1 MVTSNWDE
9 EDYSEEAH
17 DDENYYEELD
27 KVFADHLD
35 DEEPED
41 GEENEEDESLMA
53 KFEESSKKR

>member
-1 MVTSNWDE
+1 MVPSNWDE
-9 EDYSEEAH
+9 EEYSEEAH
-17 DDENYYEELD
+17 DDENYYEDLD
-27 KVFADHLD
+27 KVFANHLD

>member
-9 EDYSEEAH
+9 EEYSEEAH
-17 DDENYYEELD
+17 DDENYYEDLY
-27 KVFADHLD
+27 KVFANHLD
-35 DEEPED
+35 DEEPEE